1 MSNTTPMVSTEDA
14 RRLAR
19 RRLPWMVFDYID
31 GAAGNGN
38 ADRRNRDALS
48 GIRLQPR
55 VLRNVEKRD
64 ITGSIFG
71 RQTGLPFGIAPM
83 GMCNLSCPRADL
95 MLARLAAKH
104 RIPLGVSTAASTDL
118 ETMFEASEGQAWFQ
132 LYFGGDEDVSHKL
145 LKRAEACGYEVLIF
159 TVDVPEVGRRPRE
172 LRRGFKMPFRIG
184 PSQFIDFA
192 LHPRWSLSTL
202 FAGAPDLANF
212 KGPDMQ
218 FDRTKSR
225 ARADWDFLARVRET
239 WKGRMVLKGVTS
251 ADDAVQARDAGVDA
265 VEVSN
270 HGGRQLEA
278 APAAVDCLTAIRDA
292 VGPDYPLLFDSG
304 IRSGEDIVRAHAA
317 GADLVMVGRALLY
330 ALAADGER
338 GLATLSGLLA
348 EEVSLTLA
356 QLGLTAMDQIDRS
369 MIVGRD

>member
-1 MSNTTPMVSTEDA
+1 MFQTRQICSWDDA

-31 GAAGNGN
+31 GAAGEGG
-38 ADRRNRDALS
+38 ADRRNRQRLND
-48 GIRLQPR
+48 IQLQPR
-55 VLRNVEKRD
+55 VLKNVEHRSLKSSVL
-64 ITGSIFG
+64 GKE
-71 RQTGLPFGIAPM
+71 TGLPFGIAPM
-83 GMCNLSCPRADL
+83 GMCNLSTPGADL

-104 RIPLGVSTAASTDL
+104 KIPLGVSTAASTAL
-118 ETMFEASEGQAWFQ
+118 EPMIETADGNAWFQ

-145 LKRAEACGYEVLIF
+145 LDRAGAAGYETLIF

-192 LHPRWSLSTL
+192 LHPCWSLATL
-202 FAGAPDLANF
+202 AKGAPDLANF
-212 KGPDMQ
+212 KAPGMD

-225 ARADWDFLARVRET
+225 ARADWDFLARVRDN

-251 ADDAVQARDAGVDA
+251 SEDALLARDAGVDA

-270 HGGRQLEA
+270 HGGRQLES
-278 APAAVDCLTAIRDA
+278 APAAIDALARIRAA
-292 VGPDYPLLFDSG
+292 VGDDFPLLFDSG
-304 IRSGEDIVRAHAA
+304 LRGGEDIVKTCAV
-317 GADLVMVGRALLY
+317 GADFTMVGRVLLY

-338 GLATLSGLLA
+338 GLNDFTDLLA
-348 EEVSLTLA
+348 EEISLTLA
-356 QLGLTAMDQIDRS
+356 QLGATSVDQISRE
-369 MIVGRD
+369 MLVG